1 MNLSYFFKKAI
12 ETKASDLH
20 LIEGSVP
27 ALRINGILVKQGK
40 ESIPPGELKFS
51 VFSLLDKDVR
61 ERFLRKKDI
70 DISAE
75 FYDHRFRIN
84 VHYQEGRVALAARMV
99 PKMIPSPE
107 DIGMDDFM
115 TSLARLNDGLVLLT
129 GPSGCGKSTTLA
141 VMLDIINTERSA
153 HIITIEDPI
162 EYIFDDKMGIV
173 EQRQIGRD
181 TNSFA
186 SALKHSIRQD
196 PNVIMVGEMRDLETV
211 SAALTAAKTGHL
223 VLSTLH
229 TTSAAETIERIVDF
243 YPTQHQTQVAH
254 QLASVL
260 RAVVGQQLIQGID
273 GSLVCAREIMI
284 NDNAI
289 ANMIRSGQIEQIE
302 SAIQTSKSQ
311 GMITMNSAV
320 RKLFEMGIISEEV
333 MRNRT
338 RSYDNHSV
346 KY

>member
-27 ALRINGILVKQGK
+27 ALRINGVLVKQGK

-181 TNSFA
+181 TISFA